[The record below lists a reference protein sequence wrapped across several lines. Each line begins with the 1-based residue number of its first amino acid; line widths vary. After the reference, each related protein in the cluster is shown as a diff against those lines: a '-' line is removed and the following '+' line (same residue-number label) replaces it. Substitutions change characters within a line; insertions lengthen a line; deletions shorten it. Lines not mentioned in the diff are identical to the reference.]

1 MIDLRRRAMD
11 TVLITALDQEGRGIA
26 RIDGKAVF
34 VEGALAGELV
44 SIEIYRKRPTYELA
58 RATGILRASPSR
70 VVPLCPH
77 FGVCGGCSLQ
87 HLEAAAQVAAKQR
100 VLEDA
105 LWHIGRVR
113 AGELLAPI
121 HGPAWGYRQ
130 RARLSVRDV
139 PKKGGVLVGFHER
152 KSSFITDMR
161 SCPVLPPHISSLL
174 PSLRELIGSLSLRDR
189 LPQIELAVGDD
200 ADDGTGNE
208 VLVLRNLAALT
219 ANDERALTDFADRHG
234 VRLYLQPQGPATV
247 QAFHPPARTL
257 GYALAD
263 FAVRIEFQPTDF
275 TQVNVAMNRML
286 VRRAIGLLEP
296 TEGDVVADFF
306 CGLGNFSLPIARR
319 GAQVVGVEGS
329 APLVRRA
336 QANAQANGL
345 ADRARFVV
353 ADLFEATPASLEA
366 LGAIDK
372 ALLDPPREGAIA
384 LVKALPAERL
394 SRVVY
399 VSCNPATLARDSSV
413 LVHER
418 GFALRKAG
426 IVNLFPHTAHVE
438 SVALF
443 TR

>member
-372 ALLDPPREGAIA
+372 ALLYPPREGAIA
-384 LVKALPAERL
+384 LVKALPVARL

>member
-1 MIDLRRRAMD
+1 ME

-34 VEGALAGELV
+34 VDGALVGERV
-44 SIEIYRKRPTYELA
+44 VVEVYRRKPNYERA
-58 RATGILRASPSR
+58 RAVDIVRASPSR
-70 VVPLCPH
+70 VVPPCPH

-87 HLEAAAQVAAKQR
+87 HLEPSAQVAVKQR

-113 AGELLAPI
+113 ADELLAPI
-121 HGPAWGYRQ
+121 HGPPWGYRQ

-152 KSSFITDMR
+152 KSSFVTDMLC
-161 SCPVLPPHISSLL
+161 CPVLPPHISSLL
-174 PSLRELIGSLSLRDR
+174 PALRALVAGLSLRAR

-200 ADDGTGNE
+200 DADGTGNE

-219 ANDERALTDFADRHG
+219 AADERSLVAFAERHG
-234 VRLYLQPQGPATV
+234 MRLYLQPAGPASV
-247 QAFHPPARTL
+247 QAFHPPARKL
-257 GYALAD
+257 GYALPEFGVHIA
-263 FAVRIEFQPTDF
+263 FAPTDF
-275 TQVNVAMNRML
+275 TQVNTAMNRVL
-286 VRRAIGLLEP
+286 VRRAIGLLGP
-296 TEGDVVADFF
+296 SADDRVADFF
-306 CGLGNFSLPIARR
+306 CGLGNFTLPVARR

-336 QANAQANGL
+336 QANAEANALTG
-345 ADRARFVV
+345 RARFVA
-353 ADLFEATPASLEA
+353 ADLFEATAASIEA
-366 LGAIDK
+366 LGPIDK

-384 LVKALPAERL
+384 LVKALPEARL
-394 SRVVY
+394 CRVVC
-399 VSCNPATLARDSSV
+399 VSCNPATLARDAAV

-418 GFALRKAG
+418 GFTLRAAG
-426 IVNLFPHTAHVE
+426 VVNLFPHTAHVE
-438 SVALF
+438 SIALF

>member
-1 MIDLRRRAMD
+1 MD

-384 LVKALPAERL
+384 LVKALPVARL

-426 IVNLFPHTAHVE
+426 IVNLFPHTSHVE